1 VNKSFIF
8 QARSTDSFSQQKK
21 STLEEQKQGT
31 EKGQNELS
39 VEVDLLGNGDCS
51 TTISPTHH
59 NRSIN
64 GTASTTGNFYDTQQ
78 SFFDPNGFQITPNG
92 TSQYFYRGSTE
103 KREAIKHME
112 ANPSKKFAAKLIEKK
127 ASHEHQMMD
136 RRVTKLK
143 QQQEKANNKMLKT
156 LQILQIA
163 EDVRD
168 RRMTDMK
175 NKHDLIMQRN
185 AELEHLKECNYFRR
199 DLNKKTI
206 AK

>member
-1 VNKSFIF
+1 
-8 QARSTDSFSQQKK
+8 
-21 STLEEQKQGT
+21 
-31 EKGQNELS
+31 
-39 VEVDLLGNGDCS
+39 
-51 TTISPTHH
+51 
-59 NRSIN
+59 
-64 GTASTTGNFYDTQQ
+64 
-78 SFFDPNGFQITPNG
+78 
-92 TSQYFYRGSTE
+92 
-103 KREAIKHME
+103 ME

-156 LQILQIA
+156 LKILQIA
-163 EDVRD
+163 EEVRD

-185 AELEHLKECNYFRR
+185 AELEQLKERNYFRR